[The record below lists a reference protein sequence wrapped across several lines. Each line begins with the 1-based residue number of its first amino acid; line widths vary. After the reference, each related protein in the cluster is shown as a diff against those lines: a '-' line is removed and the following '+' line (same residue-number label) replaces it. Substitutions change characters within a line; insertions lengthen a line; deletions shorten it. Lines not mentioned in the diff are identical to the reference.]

1 LTTTPSHVT
10 ATREDR
16 VLHLVLD
23 RPAKKNALTRAMY
36 MALADALTAAADDPA
51 VAVVTLSGSG
61 DAFTAGNDLADFAS
75 SGGDVSEVMRFLFAL
90 VDFPKPVLAA
100 VHGAA
105 VGIGT
110 TLLLHCDLAWAAPS
124 ARFRTPFVELGLVP
138 EAASSY
144 LMPRQ
149 FGAARAA
156 RLLLLC
162 ETIDAVEA
170 ADWGLVAG
178 VVAEDALH
186 ATVREKARALAAKA
200 PEAVRA
206 SKALLRAPTREAVLA
221 VMRREGDLFNARLTS
236 PEAREAMMAFLQKRP
251 PNFAPGA

>member
-1 LTTTPSHVT
+1 MTTASNVT
-10 ATREDR
+10 ASREEG
-16 VLHLVLD
+16 VLHLLLD
-23 RPAKKNALTRAMY
+23 RPEKKNALTRAMY
-36 MALADALTAAADDPA
+36 TALADALEAAAQDPE
-51 VAVVTLSGSG
+51 VAVVTLSGAG
-61 DAFTAGNDLADFAS
+61 DAFTAGNDLADFAA
-75 SGGDVSEVMRFLFAL
+75 SGGDVTEVMRFLFTL
-90 VDFPKPVLAA
+90 VDFPKPILAA

-105 VGIGT
+105 VGVGT

-162 ETIDAVEA
+162 ETIDATEA

-178 VVAEDALH
+178 VVPEEALQ

-206 SKALLRAPTREAVLA
+206 SKALIRATTRDEVLA
-221 VMRREGDLFNARLTS
+221 VMRREGELFRARLTS
-236 PEAREAMMAFLQKRP
+236 PEAREAMMAFLQKRR
-251 PNFAPGA
+251 PNFTRGA